1 MRAAAVETPVSVPL
15 FNREISDLAFIG
27 RVLEEAGNA
36 AHPVLERLKFLAISG
51 ALLDEFYR
59 LRVTGLREQIRAGV
73 TERSP
78 DGLRPREQLRQADRA
93 SNALLATQERCWQH
107 LTRDLHAAGI
117 ALASGDDLDRRE
129 HDWLRRHFELQIGPR
144 LQPVIVEPSGT
155 IPFIEDGAIVLLAE
169 LDEPQSDQRRKALV
183 PLPAGAPRFVALP
196 GRGFRF
202 ATLESVL
209 SMFLEDLF
217 TGRAIGDR
225 GFARIVREGDLK
237 LSGDADDLL
246 GLVREALDRRQ
257 RADVIRLEVQST
269 MPEGLR
275 RYLAE
280 ALELITG
287 DELKRIQAAN
297 EPVTTSEFIAA
308 DRLLGLADA
317 MKLVDAIGREAAPSL
332 RFTGGTPS
340 RPSFVDEFDGDIF
353 AAIAAKDRLLHFP
366 YDDFGVVLDFLR
378 QAAEDP
384 NVSSIAQTLYRTGR
398 DSPVVEALA
407 RAARLG
413 KQVTAVVELEARED
427 EFENIE
433 LANRLNAAGATVL
446 FGFHDKKVHVKA
458 LWVVRRENGRPK
470 GYVNFSTGNYHPRA
484 AREYTDLSL
493 LSADPRLVGD
503 AAKLFSYLA
512 GGPAPADLGR
522 IALAPLGLR
531 ERLVQ
536 LIEREAEHAAAGRP
550 AAIWI
555 KVNKL
560 SDPELIEALY
570 RASRRGVEIR
580 IVARGVCCLQPGI
593 EGLSD
598 TIRVKSILGR
608 FLEHSRILCFGNGH
622 GLPSESA
629 DVFLSSADWMT
640 HKIDRR
646 VEALIPVDDT
656 DAKRYVQDVAMAAYL
671 RDTRQSWQLGA
682 DGRWVREA
690 ATGFS
695 AQSALMH

>member
-1 MRAAAVETPVSVPL
+1 VETPVSVPL
-15 FNREISDLAFIG
+15 FNREISDLAFIR
-27 RVLEEAGNA
+27 RVLDEASNA
-36 AHPVLERLKFLAISG
+36 GHPVLERLKFLAISG
-51 ALLDEFYR
+51 ILLDEFYR

-73 TERSP
+73 AERSP
-78 DGLRPREQLRQADRA
+78 DGLEPREQLLRADRA
-93 SNALLATQERCWQH
+93 SNSLLAAQERCWQR
-107 LTRDLHAAGI
+107 LTRDLHTAGI
-117 ALASGDDLDRRE
+117 AIASGDDLDHRE
-129 HDWLRRHFELQIGPR
+129 HDWLRRHFQLQIGPR
-144 LQPVIVEPSGT
+144 LAPIIVEPSGAV
-155 IPFIEDGAIVLLAE
+155 PFIEDGAIVLLAE
-169 LDEPQSDQRRKALV
+169 LEGPRPNARRKALV

-202 ATLESVL
+202 VTLESVL
-209 SMFLEDLF
+209 AMFLEDLF
-217 TGRAIGDR
+217 AGCAVGDS
-225 GFARIVREGDLK
+225 GFARIVREGNLK

-246 GLVREALDRRQ
+246 GLVREALNRRQ

-280 ALELITG
+280 ALGLITSE
-287 DELKRIQAAN
+287 ELKRIGAAN

-317 MKLVDAIGREAAPSL
+317 MQLVDAVGREAAPSL
-332 RFTGGTPS
+332 RFSGVAPS
-340 RPSFVDEFDGDIF
+340 RPEFVAQFGGDFF
-353 AAIAAKDRLLHFP
+353 AAITAKDRLLHFP
-366 YDDFGVVLDFLR
+366 YDDFGVFLDFLR
-378 QAAEDP
+378 QAAQDP
-384 NVSSIAQTLYRTGR
+384 DVSSIAQTLYRTGR

-458 LWVVRRENGRPK
+458 LWIVRRENGRSK

-484 AREYTDLSL
+484 ARQYTDLSL
-493 LSADPRLVGD
+493 LSANPQLVDD
-503 AAKLFSYLA
+503 AAKLFAYLA
-512 GGPAPADLGR
+512 GGPAPAQLSR

-536 LIEREAEHAAAGRP
+536 LIEREAAHAAAGRP
-550 AAIWI
+550 AAIWL
-555 KVNKL
+555 KLNKL

-570 RASRRGVEIR
+570 RASRHGVDIR
-580 IVARGVCCLQPGI
+580 IVARGVCCLKPGI

-598 TIRVKSILGR
+598 SVRVKSIVGR
-608 FLEHSRILCFGNGH
+608 FLEHSRIACFGNGH
-622 GLPSESA
+622 GLPSASA

-646 VEALIPVDDT
+646 VEALVPVDDA

-671 RDTRQSWQLGA
+671 RDAGQSWQLRA
-682 DGRWVREA
+682 DGIWVREA
-690 ATGFS
+690 AAGFC
-695 AQSALMH
+695 AQSALIR